1 MTIVSSIFSSLL
13 LFLFV
18 LLFSSWFFF
27 VQIIIQ
33 NALCTH
39 IGHTTKAKKKHTLCK
54 KETQKCEKLRRARW
68 LDDACDAMRW
78 FEYNIRSSFFFMHSH
93 LDSFHPPPFGRSIVV
108 HIWYFA
114 RVFCS
119 LNTISTKFLF
129 FDHFLFHL
137 AFGRFLFFFTL
148 RFGNLQWLST
158 DRFLCSEI
166 IRMLVRDRHYRACV
180 LFMLFCLTVTLNRW
194 LCFCFVHTFC

>member
-1 MTIVSSIFSSLL
+1 MTIVSSIF
-13 LFLFV
+13 FLFFS
-18 LLFSSWFFF
+18 FSSFFF
-27 VQIIIQ
+27 SHLDFFFCANHHSKCFVH
-33 NALCTH
+33 AHWTH
-39 IGHTTKAKKKHTLCK
+39 DESKKKHILCK

-78 FEYNIRSSFFFMHSH
+78 FEYNIRSSFFFHAFTSW
-93 LDSFHPPPFGRSIVV
+93 LIPPSTIRTV
-108 HIWYFA
+108 HCGIWYFA

-129 FDHFLFHL
+129 FHHFLFHL
-137 AFGRFLFFFTL
+137 AFGRFLFFCTL

-158 DRFLCSEI
+158 DRFLYSEI